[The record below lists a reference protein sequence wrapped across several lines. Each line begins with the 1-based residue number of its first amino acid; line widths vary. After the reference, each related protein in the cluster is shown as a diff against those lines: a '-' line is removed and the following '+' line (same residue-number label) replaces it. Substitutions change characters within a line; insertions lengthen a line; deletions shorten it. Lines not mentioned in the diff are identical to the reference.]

1 MVGQGRV
8 VVRPDQGQQQ
18 SVRLLLSEEAG
29 DHHGPRPELVRC
41 EGEVPDEVLA
51 TPGTG
56 AVVLQP
62 PGEAGHQV
70 QLRADM

>member
-1 MVGQGRV
+1 MVWQGWV
-8 VVRPDQGQQQ
+8 VVRSEQSQQE
-18 SVRLLLSEEAG
+18 SVRLLLSEQPR
-29 DHHGPRPELVRC
+29 HHGAPPELVRG

-56 AVVLQP
+56 AAVLQP

-70 QLRADM
+70 QL

>member
-1 MVGQGRV
+1 MVWQGGV
-8 VVRPDQGQQQ
+8 VVRSDQGQEE

-29 DHHGPRPELVRC
+29 HHHGPRPELVGC

-62 PGEAGHQV
+62 PGQAGHQV
-70 QLRADM
+70 QL

>member
-1 MVGQGRV
+1 MVWQGRV
-8 VVRPDQGQQQ
+8 VVRPHQGQQQ

-56 AVVLQP
+56 AAVLQP

-70 QLRADM
+70 QL

>member
-1 MVGQGRV
+1 MAVGS
-8 VVRPDQGQQQ
+8 DQGQQEG
-18 SVRLLLSEEAG
+18 VRLLLSEEAG

-56 AVVLQP
+56 AAVLQP

-70 QLRADM
+70 QL